1 MVWTLISA
9 SPSPYARK
17 VRIALAE
24 KGIPFELRT
33 EVPWDQTTVTPQY
46 NPLEKLPVLILDDK
60 TAIYESHYILEW
72 LEAKYPKPALLPPD
86 IDDRLFAKKV
96 EVVCDGMCD
105 AMVIAFFE
113 RMREPE
119 KQSEPWKARQMRK
132 VDGGLRQLN
141 TWVDERQGQYLIGDR
156 LTIADLAIAAFLGWF
171 AIRWSEHPWQ
181 STYPNLRQYWEGL
194 EELEHFKTTRPS
206 PQTMKDQVV

>member
-1 MVWTLISA
+1 MWTLISA

-24 KGIPFELRT
+24 KSIPFTLQT
-33 EVPWDQTTVTPQY
+33 EVPWDHTTVTPQY
-46 NPLEKLPVLILDDK
+46 NPLEKLPVLILDDGK
-60 TAIYESHYILEW
+60 TAIYESYYILEW
-72 LEAKYPKPALLPPD
+72 LEAKHPEPALLPSD

-132 VDGGLRQLN
+132 VEGGLRQLA

-171 AIRWSEHPWQ
+171 AIRWSEHQWQ
-181 STYPNLRQYWEGL
+181 TQYPALKQYWEGL
-194 EELEHFKTTRPS
+194 EALHNFKETRPS

>member
-24 KGIPFELRT
+24 KGIPFELQT

-46 NPLEKLPVLILDDK
+46 NPLEKLPVLILDDQ
-60 TAIYESHYILEW
+60 TAVYESHYILEW
-72 LEAKYPKPALLPPD
+72 LEAKHPEPALLPSD

-113 RMREPE
+113 RLREPE

-132 VDGGLRQLN
+132 VEGGLRQLN
-141 TWVDERQGQYLIGDR
+141 TWVEARQGQYLVGDR

-181 STYPNLRQYWEGL
+181 STYPSLRQYWEGL

>member
-24 KGIPFELRT
+24 KGIPFHLQT

-72 LEAKYPKPALLPPD
+72 LEAKHPEPALLPSD
-86 IDDRLFAKKV
+86 IDERLFAKKV

-132 VDGGLRQLN
+132 VEGGLRQLN
-141 TWVDERQGQYLIGDR
+141 TWVEERQGQYLIGDR
-156 LTIADLAIAAFLGWF
+156 LTIADLAIAAFLCWF
-171 AIRWSEHPWQ
+171 AIRWSKHSWQ
-181 STYPNLRQYWEGL
+181 STYPNLRQYWQGL

>member
-24 KGIPFELRT
+24 KGIPFELQT

-46 NPLEKLPVLILDDK
+46 NPLEKLPVLIVDDK

-132 VDGGLRQLN
+132 VEGGLRQLN

-171 AIRWSEHPWQ
+171 AIRWFEHPWQ

>member
-24 KGIPFELRT
+24 KGIPFELQT

-72 LEAKYPKPALLPPD
+72 LEAKHPEPALLPFD

-132 VDGGLRQLN
+132 VEGGLRQLN
-141 TWVDERQGQYLIGDR
+141 TWVEERQGQYLIGDR

-181 STYPNLRQYWEGL
+181 TTYPSLRKYWEGL

>member
-24 KGIPFELRT
+24 KGIPFHLQT

-46 NPLEKLPVLILDDK
+46 NPLEKLPVLILDDQ
-60 TAIYESHYILEW
+60 TAVYESHYILEW
-72 LEAKYPKPALLPPD
+72 LEAKYPEPALLPSD

-96 EVVCDGMCD
+96 EVLCDGMCD
-105 AMVIAFFE
+105 AVVIAFFE

-132 VDGGLRQLN
+132 VEGGLRQLN
-141 TWVDERQGQYLIGDR
+141 TWVEERQGQYLVGDR

-171 AIRWSEHPWQ
+171 AIRWTEHPWQ
-181 STYPNLRQYWEGL
+181 ATYPNLRRYWKGL